1 MSLPVV
7 AIVGRPNVGKSTI
20 FNRLAG
26 ERIAIVEDLP
36 GITRDR
42 IYCRSEWNGKEFH
55 LIDTGGLEFGE
66 EDEILLHIRTQ
77 AEIAIDEADVIIL
90 MTDGRS
96 GLTSSDQEV
105 ANMLYRSRKPVVVAV
120 NKIDNPKHLDAVYEF
135 YQLGFEHVFG
145 ISSLHGLGT
154 GDLLDQVV
162 ELFPE
167 KNEDEYEEDTI
178 RVSLIG
184 RPNVGK
190 SSLVNAILGEER
202 VIVSPVAGTT
212 RDAIDTPFEV
222 NGQSFVLIDT
232 AGLRK
237 RGKVYEAIE
246 KYSVLRALRAIERS
260 DVCLIVLD
268 GERGIAEQ
276 DKRIAGYAHEAG
288 RAAIFVVNKWDAVEK
303 DDKTLERFRRKVR
316 EEFQYMAYAPSL
328 FVSAK
333 TKKRV
338 DKILPRVVEVAEA
351 HAMRISTSVLNQ
363 VIHDA
368 MVMTPPPSDKGRRFR
383 VNYCTQVSVKP
394 PTFVLFCND
403 PELAHFSYLRYLE
416 NQLRQAFP
424 FEGTPMRLILR
435 KKKKD
440 A

>member
-66 EDEILLHIRTQ
+66 QDEILLHIRTQ
-77 AEIAIDEADVIIL
+77 AELAIEEADVIL
-90 MTDGRS
+90 FMTEGRT
-96 GLTSSDQEV
+96 GLTGSDEEV
-105 ANMLYRSRKPVVVAV
+105 ANLLHRSNKPVVVAV
-120 NKIDNPKHLDAVYEF
+120 NKVDDVKHMDSVYEF
-135 YQLGFEHVFG
+135 YQLGFEHVYG

-154 GDLLDQVV
+154 GDLLDAVV
-162 ELFPE
+162 DLFPE
-167 KNEDEYEEDTI
+167 KEDDEYEEDTI

-222 NGQSFVLIDT
+222 DGQNFVLIDT

-237 RGKVYEAIE
+237 RGKVYESIE

-260 DVCLIVLD
+260 DVCLIVID

-276 DKRIAGYAHEAG
+276 DKKIAGYAHEAG

-303 DDKTLERFRRKVR
+303 DDKTLDRYRKEVK
-316 EEFQYMAYAPSL
+316 EEFQFMTYAPSV

-333 TKKRV
+333 TKQRV
-338 DKILPRVVEVAEA
+338 QKILPKVVEVAES
-351 HAMRISTSVLNQ
+351 HSMRIATPVLNQ

-368 MVMTPPPSDKGRRFR
+368 MMMTPAPSDKGRRFR
-383 VNYCTQVSVKP
+383 VNYATQVSVKP

-403 PELAHFSYLRYLE
+403 PELAHFSYMRYLE
-416 NQLRQAFP
+416 NQLRQAFT
-424 FEGTPMRLILR
+424 FEGTPMRLVLR

-440 A
+440 